1 MTLHAGRRNWLL
13 LCLGL
18 LLSLDTGTC
27 LASSSP
33 VQQSYRL
40 GSNDLVHIQV
50 YGEDELNVESKIDG
64 DGNIHYPLLG
74 ILSAAGKTVREL
86 QDDLTARL
94 AAGYVRNPKV
104 TVYVVR
110 HRNIYVSGEVKTAGA
125 YPYEEGLT
133 VHKAITMAGG
143 FTDKAAESSTKVLR
157 MIEGNEQSVAVDLDA
172 LIQPGDILVIPRSF
186 F

>member
-1 MTLHAGRRNWLL
+1 MTLLAGRRNWLL

-18 LLSLDTGTC
+18 LLSLDMGTC
-27 LASSSP
+27 LAFSSP

-50 YGEDELNVESKIDG
+50 YGEDDLNIESKVDG
-64 DGNIHYPLLG
+64 DGNIQYPLLG
-74 ILSAAGKTVREL
+74 VLSVTGKTVREL

-143 FTDKAAESSTKVLR
+143 FTDKASTT
-157 MIEGNEQSVAVDLDA
+157 S
-172 LIQPGDILVIPRSF
+172 PHYS
-186 F
+186 